1 LGGEGRCRSGHKG
14 PSHIVSNKDKMVFFI
29 VGPTASGKS
38 EIAADVA
45 ARCGAEIVNADAF
58 QIYRGL
64 PLLTAQ
70 PNPATME
77 KAPHHLVGS
86 VPVTE
91 EMSAAKFRVLANTA
105 IEGINRRGRLAIVA
119 GGSGLYIKALTDG
132 LAPLPAV
139 SPKLRAEF
147 NALSL
152 EELNAR
158 LAVVDPSGAKRIDQ
172 QNKRRVVRAL
182 EIFAQTGAPA
192 SLHRLQ
198 WSQTAA
204 TADGV
209 LLLRDRVELHLRI
222 NQRVEEMFLR
232 GVAKE
237 VAALGEVG
245 PTAAKTLGLDQIRA
259 LLERKTSPAECLAAI
274 QQATRQYAKRQLTW
288 FQRQT
293 NFEPLNLSLFKDHA
307 AAVDWIL
314 QKVSLLP
321 PLE

>member
-1 LGGEGRCRSGHKG
+1 MKR
-14 PSHIVSNKDKMVFFI
+14 VFFI

-45 ARCGAEIVNADAF
+45 ARCGAEIVSADAF

-64 PLLTAQ
+64 VLLTAQ
-70 PNPATME
+70 PDQTTME

-86 VPVTE
+86 VPMTE
-91 EMSAAKFRVLANTA
+91 EMSAEKFRVLASTA
-105 IEGINRRGRLAIVA
+105 IEEINRQGRLAIVV

-132 LAPLPAV
+132 LASLP
-139 SPKLRAEF
+139 SFDLKLRAEL
-147 NALSL
+147 NGLSL
-152 EELNAR
+152 EKLNAR
-158 LAVVDPSGAKRIDQ
+158 LAAVDPSGAKKIDQ

-182 EIFAQTGAPA
+182 EIFTQTGAPA
-192 SLHRLQ
+192 SLQR
-198 WSQTAA
+198 SQRTHGAA
-204 TADGV
+204 EAVGV
-209 LLLRDRVELHLRI
+209 LLLRNRVELYLRI
-222 NQRVEEMFLR
+222 NQRVEEMFLH
-232 GVAKE
+232 GVTKE
-237 VAALGEVG
+237 VAAIGEVG
-245 PTAAKTLGLDQIRA
+245 PTAAKALGFDQIRA
-259 LLERKTSPAECLAAI
+259 LLAGKTSPAECLATI

-293 NFEPLNLSLFKDHA
+293 NLEPLNLSLLKDHA

>member
-1 LGGEGRCRSGHKG
+1 LRGEGRCRSGHKA

-45 ARCGAEIVNADAF
+45 ARCGAEIVSADAF

-70 PNPATME
+70 PDPTTME

-119 GGSGLYIKALTDG
+119 GGSGLYIRALTDG

-192 SLHRLQ
+192 SLHRSQ

-204 TADGV
+204 PADGV
-209 LLLRDRVELHLRI
+209 LLLRDRVELYLRI

-237 VAALGEVG
+237 VAAIGEVG
-245 PTAAKTLGLDQIRA
+245 PTAAKTLGFDQIRA

-293 NFEPLNLSLFKDHA
+293 NLEPLNLSLFKDHA

>member
-1 LGGEGRCRSGHKG
+1 LKR
-14 PSHIVSNKDKMVFFI
+14 VFFI

-45 ARCGAEIVNADAF
+45 ARCDAEIVGADAF

-70 PNPATME
+70 PDQATME

-86 VPVTE
+86 VPMTE
-91 EMSAAKFRVLANTA
+91 EMSAEKFRVLASTA
-105 IEGINRRGRLAIVA
+105 IEEINRRGRLAIVA

-132 LAPLPAV
+132 LAPLPAIN
-139 SPKLRAEF
+139 PKLRAEL

-158 LAVVDPSGAKRIDQ
+158 LAAVDPSGAKKIDQ

-182 EIFAQTGAPA
+182 EIFTQTGEPA
-192 SLHRLQ
+192 SLQLSQ
-198 WSQTAA
+198 WNHAA
-204 TADGV
+204 AQAGGV
-209 LLLRDRVELHLRI
+209 LLLRDRVELYLRI
-222 NQRVEEMFLR
+222 NQRVEEMFLH
-232 GVAKE
+232 GVTKE
-237 VAALGEVG
+237 VAAIGEVG
-245 PTAAKTLGLDQIRA
+245 PTAAKALGFDQIRA
-259 LLERKTSPAECLAAI
+259 LLAGKTTPAECLAAI
-274 QQATRQYAKRQLTW
+274 QQATRRYAKRQLTW

-293 NFEPLNLSLFKDHA
+293 NLEPLNLSLLKDHA
-307 AAVDWIL
+307 AAVDWIP